1 MSYPLYNDYP
11 VAKKVESLYQGRIRQ
26 FNDKNGQYR
35 DLNLPHFY
43 DRTRIDHDGHI
54 KLSVYDVPDLQRPS
68 FADAMA
74 AAEENWRPAHK
85 GDWFGPSWSTHWFKI
100 KVRIPSDWPEKY
112 EERPIFDFD
121 SSNEGFLYTEEGS
134 PVIGLSGE
142 HHRTEYIIPESWV
155 KDSEWHTFYIETS
168 CNDVTGVGSPPN
180 PDRQFRLNRADLV
193 VPHAPARALNI
204 DFWLLGDCGREF
216 PGNSW
221 QKGRALDVLNQII
234 NTFDRENPD
243 ESIKECRKLAATYF
257 GNVDSEVVFRKKRD
271 SIMQQNLVW
280 AIGNCHIDTAW
291 LWPYAE
297 TRRKIARSWSSQLD
311 LLDRYPEYVFTA
323 SQAVQFQ
330 WLKEDH
336 PDLFKRIQKAVKQGR
351 FVPIGGSWVE
361 CDTNMPSGEALVRQM
376 VLGQKFFEKEF
387 GIRSKVFWLPDTFGY
402 APQLPQICRKAG
414 QPYFMTQKLS
424 WNNIDVFPLSTFSWV
439 GLDGSQVV
447 THMPPNNT
455 YTSAVNFGDVKRTI
469 EQHKNLDTSQD
480 GLMLFGYG
488 DGGGGPTAEML
499 EKLRRCRGIA
509 NESELLPGS
518 VSGSSYTPEAFFD
531 NVVEKSNN
539 GKSLPSWK
547 GELYLEY
554 HRGTYTTQA
563 AIKRGNR
570 KSEILMRDLEL
581 FATAASL
588 KTRNY
593 SYPYDEI
600 HELWQLVLLNQFH
613 DVLPGSGIE
622 MIYEDAR
629 RIYAEIQKKAS
640 KLIKEALRALGY
652 ETLSDG
658 RKDGMIIN
666 SIELSDEILNITREW
681 CRELSLVNAEGYELP
696 LNFGLLEKKT
706 QGEVDALPKE
716 RINGDGVN
724 VGEDVNFSF
733 NSDKSANTEFGEEED
748 FDEED
753 EEEQQEEEE
762 EEEEEEVVS
771 DVVRKFNII
780 NLEEKIVLKN
790 DYLKATFVRGQLV
803 SLYDLRQDREILL
816 EGEIGNQLL
825 LLEDQPMNFPAWD
838 TEQYATEK
846 VRHLK
851 PIKWEKEGNFS
862 LNTVYEF
869 GSSKVHQSISI
880 ASGYLDVDTK
890 VDWHETYQFLKVEFP
905 VEIQSDFA
913 TYETSFGTQRRPT
926 HFNTTWDAAKFEVN
940 SHRFADLSQYDYGV
954 SLVNDCKYGYSIH
967 GKRMRLS
974 LLRSPKSP
982 DAHAD
987 MGSHTFRYAVY
998 PHKGPLGPLT
1008 LQFAAVFNHPHYWV
1022 KHPHMMSGCRARIYP
1037 ELYQIPHVVMLKDLP
1052 TVVVSS
1058 VKRADAD
1065 KRSLKKRRAVVRLYE
1080 TLGGRARGYLSCLLG
1095 VKSARKVN
1103 FLEDNAFEDDKEEA
1117 EAELDILTEEEVD
1130 QIPINMKPY
1139 EITTILIDFN

>member
-1 MSYPLYNDYP
+1 MSYPSYNDYP

-35 DLNLPHFY
+35 DLNLPHFF
-43 DRTRIDHDGHI
+43 DRTRIDHDGYI

-68 FADAMA
+68 FAKAMED
-74 AAEENWRPAHK
+74 AEENWRPAHK

-100 KVRIPSDWPEKY
+100 EVRIPSDWPEKY

-121 SSNEGFLYTEEGS
+121 SSNEGFLYTEDGT
-134 PVIGLSGE
+134 PVIGMSGE
-142 HHRTEYIIPESWV
+142 HQRTEYIIPEAWV
-155 KDSEWHTFYIETS
+155 KDLEWHTFYIETS

-193 VPHAPARALNI
+193 VPNAPARALNI

-221 QKGRALDVLNQII
+221 QKGKALDVLNKII

-243 ESIKECRKLAATYF
+243 ESIAECRKLAASYM
-257 GNVDSEVVFRKKRD
+257 GDVNSDAVFRKKRE
-271 SIMQQNLVW
+271 SILEQNLVW

-297 TRRKIARSWSSQLD
+297 TRRKIARSWASQLD
-311 LLDRYPEYVFTA
+311 LIERYPEYVFTA

-402 APQLPQICRKAG
+402 APQLPQICQKAG

-469 EQHKNLDTSQD
+469 EQHKNLDTNQD

-518 VSGSSYTPEAFFD
+518 VSGAAYTPEAFFD
-531 NVVEKSNN
+531 NIVETSDS
-539 GKSLPSWK
+539 GKALPSWK

-563 AIKRGNR
+563 AIKKGNR

-588 KTRNY
+588 KVKDY
-593 SYPYDEI
+593 SYPYEEI
-600 HELWQLVLLNQFH
+600 HKLWELVLLNQFH

-629 RIYAEIQKKAS
+629 KIYDEIDEKAS
-640 KLIKEALRALGY
+640 NLIKKALRALGY
-652 ETLSDG
+652 QTVSLESNDG
-658 RKDGMIIN
+658 IAMN
-666 SIELSDEILNITREW
+666 SIELSNNNHRNARKWYKELMIANDFNYETEPVDE
-681 CRELSLVNAEGYELP
+681 
-696 LNFGLLEKKT
+696 
-706 QGEVDALPKE
+706 Q
-716 RINGDGVN
+716 
-724 VGEDVNFSF
+724 
-733 NSDKSANTEFGEEED
+733 SANKPISLKKE
-748 FDEED
+748 
-753 EEEQQEEEE
+753 
-762 EEEEEEVVS
+762 
-771 DVVRKFNII
+771 
-780 NLEEKIVLKN
+780 IVLKN
-790 DYLKATFVRGQLV
+790 KYLHAKFVDGQLT
-803 SLYDLRQDREILL
+803 SLYDLVEDREILL

-846 VRHLK
+846 IKYLK
-851 PIKWEKEGNFS
+851 PIKWEIEGDEV
-862 LNTVYEF
+862 LHTTYQF
-869 GSSKVHQSISI
+869 GSSTVDQHITLE
-880 ASGYLDVDTK
+880 SGYLDVSTF
-890 VDWHETYQFLKVEFP
+890 VDWHETYQFLKVQFP

-967 GKRMRLS
+967 GKFMRLS

-987 MGSHTFRYAVY
+987 MGKHTFRYALY
-998 PHKGPLGPLT
+998 PHKGPVGPST
-1008 LQFAAVFNHPHYWV
+1008 LQFAGAFNHPHYWV
-1022 KHPHMMSGCRARIYP
+1022 KHRKYETSPRVNP
-1037 ELYQIPHVVMLKDLP
+1037 KVYQTPHVVMLKDAPSVL
-1052 TVVVSS
+1052 VSS

-1065 KRSLKKRRAVVRLYE
+1065 KRSPKKRRVIVRLYE
-1080 TLGGRARGYLSCLLG
+1080 ALGGRARGYLSCLLR
-1095 VKSARKVN
+1095 VNSARKVN
-1103 FLEDNAFEDDKEEA
+1103 FLEDHEFEDDKEEA
-1117 EAELDILTEEEVD
+1117 EAEFDILTEEEVD
-1130 QIPINMKPY
+1130 RIPIDLKPF
-1139 EITTILIDFN
+1139 EVTTILIEFA